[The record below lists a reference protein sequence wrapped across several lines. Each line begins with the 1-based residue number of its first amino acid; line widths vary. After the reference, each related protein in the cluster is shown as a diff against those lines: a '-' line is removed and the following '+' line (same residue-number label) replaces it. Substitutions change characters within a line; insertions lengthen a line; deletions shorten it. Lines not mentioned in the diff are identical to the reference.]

1 MNDKTTNSKP
11 KGPDVAEIK
20 LQVKIV
26 VDKLL
31 ALLSR
36 KYHFNFEVPGW
47 LIATVALILLI
58 ILVN

>member
-11 KGPDVAEIK
+11 KGPDAAEIK
-20 LQVKIV
+20 QQFKIFA
-26 VDKLL
+26 DKLL

-47 LIATVALILLI
+47 AIAGVALLLLI
-58 ILVN
+58 IIAN

>member
-20 LQVKIV
+20 QQFKV
-26 VDKLL
+26 VIDKLL

-47 LIATVALILLI
+47 GIAAVAAILLI
-58 ILVN
+58 ILLN